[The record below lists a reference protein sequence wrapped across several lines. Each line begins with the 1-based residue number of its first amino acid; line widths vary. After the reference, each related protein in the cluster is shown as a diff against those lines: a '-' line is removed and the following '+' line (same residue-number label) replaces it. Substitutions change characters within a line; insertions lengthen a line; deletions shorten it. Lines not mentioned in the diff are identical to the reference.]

1 LWWLPWHLQDVLEPG
16 PDQLPQRPDDGWQV
30 VGPFVHGSPSPVV
43 ELHRDPL
50 PGWWEGPYRQ
60 DVPK

>member
-1 LWWLPWHLQDVLEPG
+1 VTRLWVASLAPAGPG
-16 PDQLPQRPDDGWQV
+16 PDQLPEHPDDGWQV
-30 VGPFVHGSPSPVV
+30 VGPFVHGRPSPIV
-43 ELHRDPL
+43 ELHGDPL